1 MGKISIRK
9 IAGLLGYS
17 PAAISKEI
25 RRNSNKNGIYDAHAA
40 QRRADWRA
48 AKDKNANKRTPFL
61 LSYVQEKLSAY
72 WSPEQISGRLKREFG
87 NDPER
92 NISFKS
98 IYRWIAK
105 DSRKS
110 EKQRPLMGYIR
121 YLRHKR
127 AGKRLSHGKEISKPQ
142 LPSITSRPVD
152 DYHGHWE
159 CDLVHGKNG
168 SGFILTAVERK
179 SGFLMATICA
189 RRTSQDVSVALKELF
204 SCVPKRFF
212 KRFNCSRHNGVNFS
226 PCYRCPDHDN
236 HKQRKRIFERFFL

>member
-110 EKQRPLMGYIR
+110 QKTA
-121 YLRHKR
+121 
-127 AGKRLSHGKEISKPQ
+127 AGKLQTLR
-142 LPSITSRPVD
+142 
-152 DYHGHWE
+152 
-159 CDLVHGKNG
+159 
-168 SGFILTAVERK
+168 
-179 SGFLMATICA
+179 A
-189 RRTSQDVSVALKELF
+189 RRHRRALSRFLLGPVNTIRKLFWGEGKPLISAVDARSFLRRNGHGLRPPSVAAGARGPSLSEGKAF
-204 SCVPKRFF
+204 P
-212 KRFNCSRHNGVNFS
+212 
-226 PCYRCPDHDN
+226 
-236 HKQRKRIFERFFL
+236 